1 MRVLVTGAYGFIG
14 AQIAAALVR
23 AGHDVVCAV
32 RRPDRHAR
40 FAHLPVVTCD
50 FARDTLPAVWL
61 PRLRDVDAVVNCA
74 GILRET
80 GVQTF
85 DAVHRATPG
94 ALFAACREAGVRRV
108 IQVSALGDPA
118 DSEFVRSK
126 HAGDAHLATLDLE
139 WTILRPSV
147 VYCTEGS
154 YGGTSL
160 LRALAALPGVLLLPG
175 DGGQRFQ
182 PIAGADLARAVVR
195 LVETGGGARAVLY
208 AVGPTVVTLAQYLR
222 AFRHWLGSAEP
233 KLVLRGPRP
242 LVQAGAWLGEIF
254 GRGPLGR
261 TMLRMLE
268 RGNVAPPGAAEA
280 FTAAVGFQPRS
291 LSQVLADA
299 PSHVQDRWHARL
311 YALRPMLR
319 VSLAL
324 LWLGSGLAGLLYPLA
339 DSVVLLAAAGVPAVL
354 APALVYGAS
363 VVDIVVG
370 AALLLRIGVRW
381 CGIVML
387 CSLLAYTLFLGI
399 AVPQLW
405 LAPFGPLLKNLPLVP
420 AVLALLVLEGGR

>member
-14 AQIAAALVR
+14 AQIVAALVR

-32 RRPDRHAR
+32 RRPDRQAR
-40 FAHLPVVTCD
+40 FAHLPVVACD
-50 FARDTLPAVWL
+50 FAGDTLPVVWL
-61 PRLRDVDAVVNCA
+61 PRLRDIDAVVNCA

-80 GVQTF
+80 GTQTF
-85 DAVHRATPG
+85 DAVHRATPA
-94 ALFAACREAGVRRV
+94 ALFDACREAGVGKV
-108 IQVSALGDPA
+108 IQISALGEPA

-126 HAGDAHLATLDLE
+126 HAGDAHLATLDLD

-147 VYCTEGS
+147 VYSAEGS

-160 LRALAALPGVLLLPG
+160 LRALAALPGVLLLPA

-182 PIAGADLARAVVR
+182 PIVGADLARAVVR
-195 LVETGGGARAVLY
+195 LVETGRGARAVLY
-208 AVGPTVVTLAQYLR
+208 AVGPSVVTLAQYLR
-222 AFRHWLGSAEP
+222 AFRRWLGLAEP
-233 KLVLRGPRP
+233 KLVLHIPRP
-242 LVQAGAWLGEIF
+242 LVRLGAGLGEIF

-280 FTAAVGFQPRS
+280 FTSAVGFQPRS
-291 LSQVLADA
+291 LTQVLADA

-311 YALRPMLR
+311 YLLRPSLR

-324 LWLGSGLAGLLYPLA
+324 LWLGSGAAGLLHPLA
-339 DSVVLLAAAGVPAVL
+339 DSAALRAMAGVPAVL
-354 APALVYGAS
+354 APVLVYGAS

-370 AALLLRIGVRW
+370 AALLLRVGVRW

-399 AVPQLW
+399 ALPQLW
-405 LAPFGPLLKNLPLVP
+405 FAPFGPLLKNLPLVP
-420 AVLALLVLEGGR
+420 AVLVLLVLEGER